1 MKLDKFILIK
11 NSFSIFIYNLSTDI
25 IHQKRPRSPPRKFA
39 IKLINDYNILM
50 KTEKIATKTTFSF
63 TKKKKKKKRISFSLA
78 KFTFVKRETFF
89 LRDITSVSFN
99 RYVNSFCESY

>member
-25 IHQKRPRSPPRKFA
+25 IHQKRPRFPPRKFA
-39 IKLINDYNILM
+39 IKLINDYNTLM

-63 TKKKKKKKRISFSLA
+63 TKKKKERTDIF
-78 KFTFVKRETFF
+78 FTR
-89 LRDITSVSFN
+89 
-99 RYVNSFCESY
+99 